1 MEESAVVPEK
11 VLGTYEAM
19 KALIRRKSVLGKLV
33 LLELEE
39 ESIASSVQPGQFVMV
54 RVGDGLDPF
63 LRRPL
68 GVMEVQGHSFT
79 LLFEVVGRGTE
90 FLAQKRLGDQIDILG
105 PFGKGFSLS
114 PSLGI
119 LVAGGRGVVPLHFL
133 ACRLASAQVPF
144 LFFLGIKSQEELV
157 LLQFLE
163 RFSSVY
169 WSCEEEVEG
178 GFCGDVITL
187 LEQRLSKM
195 VIPPGARVYSCGPEG
210 MLQVLEKVEAIRD
223 LPIEASLEALMGC
236 GFGVCLGCGVKKR
249 HGKGYYHVCKDGPVF
264 LLSEVKL

>member
-1 MEESAVVPEK
+1 MVPEK
-11 VLGTYEAM
+11 VLGTHEAM
-19 KALIRRKSVLGKLV
+19 KARIQRKSTFGTNLV

-39 ESIASSVQPGQFVMV
+39 EGIASSVQPGQFVMV
-54 RVGDGLDPF
+54 RVGEGLDPF

-68 GVMEVQGHSFT
+68 GVMGVQGCSFT

-90 FLAQKRLGDQIDILG
+90 LLAQKRPGDQIDVLG
-105 PFGKGFSLS
+105 PFGRGFSLS

-133 ACRLASAQVPF
+133 ASKFASAGVPF
-144 LFFLGIKSQEELV
+144 LFFVGIKSQEELV
-157 LLQFLE
+157 LLRFVE

-169 WSCEEEVEG
+169 WSCEEKMEG
-178 GFCGDVITL
+178 GFCGDVVTL
-187 LEQRLSKM
+187 LEQHLSKM
-195 VIPPGARVYSCGPEG
+195 VIPSGSRVYTCGPEG

-236 GFGVCLGCGVKKR
+236 GFGVCLGCGVKKLD
-249 HGKGYYHVCKDGPVF
+249 GEGYYHVCQDGPVF

>member
-1 MEESAVVPEK
+1 MVPEK
-11 VLGTYEAM
+11 ILGTHETV
-19 KALIRRKSVLGKLV
+19 KALIRRKSVLERKLI

-39 ESIASSVQPGQFVMV
+39 ESIASSAQPGQFVMV

-68 GVMEVQGHSFT
+68 GVMGVQDRSFT

-90 FLAQKRLGDQIDILG
+90 FLAQKRPGDQIDVLG
-105 PFGKGFSLS
+105 PFGRGFSLS

-133 ACRLASAQVPF
+133 ASKFASAGVPF
-144 LFFLGIKSQEELV
+144 LFFVGIKGQEELA
-157 LLQFLE
+157 LLRLLE
-163 RFSSVY
+163 KFPSLS

-178 GFCGDVITL
+178 GFCGDVVTL
-187 LEQRLSKM
+187 LEQHLSKM
-195 VIPPGARVYSCGPEG
+195 VIPSGARVYACGPEG

-223 LPIEASLEALMGC
+223 LPIEASLEAFMGC
-236 GFGVCLGCGVKKR
+236 GFGVCMSCGVKKR
-249 HGKGYYHVCKDGPVF
+249 NGKGYYHVCRDGPVF